1 MVSQNQSQRS
11 QQNPT
16 SNDSLNNAER
26 EKPLFQRM
34 QVTDDLDVL
43 LATLPPEIAKH
54 LTHHPQR
61 DELIE
66 VVIDL
71 GRKPEARFAV
81 HWEYLSEET
90 VTREDIQFCSD
101 RVGMF
106 SGDNRAGIERTLHR
120 ISAMRNRGGEI
131 IGLTC
136 RIGRAVYGT
145 IGMIRDLVETGRS
158 ILMLGRPGVGKTTA
172 LREIARVLADDLNK
186 RVVIID
192 TSNEIAGDGDI
203 PHPSIGRARRMQ
215 VSSPEKQHQ
224 VMIEAVENHM
234 PEVIVIDEIGTEL
247 EALAAR
253 TIAERGV
260 QLVGT
265 AHGNR
270 LDNLI
275 KNPTL
280 SDLIGGIQ
288 AVTLGD
294 EEARRRGSQKT
305 VLERK
310 ALPTFEIAV
319 EMLERRRW
327 VVHQEVSETIDQLL
341 RGQEPVTE
349 VRAANEQGE
358 VEISTEGGH
367 TPSPFQSQPSRLQNP
382 VLPRPTGWRASGQMT
397 PVESSP
403 PRNPE
408 FEQMLDQSWQQPEE
422 NTAKVR
428 TPGPNGEDWP
438 IYVYPYGISR
448 NLLDQV
454 LELLKLP
461 VVLTKDIDSADA
473 VMALRSQVKN
483 HSKLRQMAKNKE
495 VPIHVVKSNTLPQIT
510 RTLQR
515 LLDLD
520 PTTSEG
526 IDFEMLTKG
535 SSEDE
540 IEALEEAR
548 LAVEQIV
555 IPKGQPVELLPRPAK
570 VRRMQHELAEH
581 YRLKSNSFG
590 EEPNRRLR
598 IYPA

>member
-1 MVSQNQSQRS
+1 MVSQNQRPLE
-11 QQNPT
+11 QQNQI
-16 SNDSLNNAER
+16 DNNAVQET

-34 QVTDDLDVL
+34 QVTDDLDAL
-43 LATLPPEIAKH
+43 LATLPPKISH
-54 LTHHPQR
+54 LLSDHQDR
-61 DELIE
+61 ANLIE

-71 GRKPEARFAV
+71 GRKPEARFAN
-81 HWEYLSEET
+81 HWEYLSEEP
-90 VTREDIQFCSD
+90 VTRQDLQFCSD

-120 ISAMRNRGGEI
+120 ISAMRNRTGEI
-131 IGLTC
+131 VGLTC

-145 IGMIRDLVETGRS
+145 IGMIRDLVETGHS

-215 VSSPEKQHQ
+215 VASPELQHQ

-310 ALPTFEIAV
+310 ALPTFDIAV

-327 VVHQEVSETIDQLL
+327 VVHKEVSETIDQLL
-341 RGQEPVTE
+341 RGHEPMTE
-349 VRAANEQGE
+349 VRAANEKGE
-358 VEISTEGGH
+358 VEISNQGG
-367 TPSPFQSQPSRLQNP
+367 SSQSSFNAKSRLQNP

-397 PVESSP
+397 PVDPSP
-403 PRNPE
+403 VHNPE
-408 FEQMLDQSWQQPEE
+408 FEQMLDQSWHQPEE
-422 NTAKVR
+422 QTEKVR

-448 NLLDQV
+448 SLLDQV

-461 VVLTKDIDSADA
+461 VVLTKDIDYADA
-473 VMALRSQVKN
+473 VIALRSQVKN
-483 HSKLRQMAKNKE
+483 HSKLRQLAKNKE
-495 VPIHVVKSNTLPQIT
+495 IPIHVVKSNTLPQIT

-526 IDFEMLTKG
+526 LDFRLFTESTN
-535 SSEDE
+535 EDE

-570 VRRMQHELAEH
+570 VRKMQHELAEH